1 MVYITFFLF
10 LHELH
15 HAFFIMLV
23 HLISWFR
30 CIQNNFQQKM
40 ANNYAVQRIHLTWLC
55 VERYGVGDLSTFH
68 EALCHISMEKT
79 WLDLI
84 RCFRNWQK
92 CVSYAW
98 TSIQVAVKYDL
109 DDYSTGRRKLLASCY
124 WLRGQCSTIK
134 WAWFDLKKAKTTH
147 TFLKESNQSFA
158 QRLHF
163 KSITLSS
170 LETAVIKLNPSALR
184 CILTLATLNKT
195 YEIIG

>member
-1 MVYITFFLF
+1 MF

-23 HLISWFR
+23 HLIRLFR

-55 VERYGVGDLSTFH
+55 VERYGVSDLSTFH
-68 EALCHISMEKT
+68 EALCHISMEKNMT
-79 WLDLI
+79 GLDTLLQELTKMCVLRMNINSSGRQI
-84 RCFRNWQK
+84 RPWRLFNRTQK
-92 CVSYAW
+92 IAS
-98 TSIQVAVKYDL
+98 
-109 DDYSTGRRKLLASCY
+109 KLLLAQRAVFY
-124 WLRGQCSTIK
+124 HKMGLV
-134 WAWFDLKKAKTTH
+134 WFKKKTKTTH

-184 CILTLATLNKT
+184 RILTLATLNKT